1 MGMQR
6 TIRMEYPERIICLLL
21 QHGQQS
27 LSARVWIFGAKIMQ
41 TRAMK
46 TCFQIAECSLSYA
59 KLATFC
65 QNNPLSTQNLSKNAC
80 FYSFIHFPFPSAG
93 STAAASTR
101 SVRNLFRIS
110 FIVVNVYITCFRRI
124 PVGNCSG
131 YDIAINQSGVVDVA
145 LQRDVGVG

>member
-59 KLATFC
+59 KLATFS
-65 QNNPLSTQNLSKNAC
+65 QNNSLSTQNLSKNAC
-80 FYSFIHFPFPSAG
+80 FYSFSIPRCQQHGGCQHRENVSFDVRSSIFLVVKQLLAFHLLHPIHSPAPF
-93 STAAASTR
+93 
-101 SVRNLFRIS
+101 S
-110 FIVVNVYITCFRRI
+110 FFT
-124 PVGNCSG
+124 
-131 YDIAINQSGVVDVA
+131 
-145 LQRDVGVG
+145 GVGSASGSVVSRLHS